1 MTATTQLL
9 PPGASAL
16 ERGLSEVTQCTER
29 GVVPE
34 QIAKLW
40 DPQTCPEPLL
50 PWLAWALSVDEWD
63 ESWPSETKR
72 ALIARSVPIHK
83 HKGTVGSVKRALSSL
98 GLELEFFEWFEDTDD
113 VYLAPYLSKEPHT
126 FVFIAWANALPYTSR
141 AIKLDQALYDAIY
154 RVTNQ
159 TKPQKAHFDFLVG
172 MKMASHAAAGA
183 IVHPITH
190 KRMYAAVEP
199 CIGDKAK
206 QRDSRV
212 GLSMAANLSRTRYQV
227 LRHHAEVDKA
237 RHRGAHGELPMAAN
251 LSRTRYQVLRQ
262 VIESAKVRRCH
273 WRGALGQTLS
283 ITRKPLQVV
292 RFRGLTDQRIPD
304 HFINSTS
311 CAAPLLHISRRRVSA
326 VRCYGTLGA
335 ST

>member
-1 MTATTQLL
+1 MTVSTDLL
-9 PPGASAL
+9 PPGASEL
-16 ERGLSEVTQCTER
+16 ERSLSAVTHYAER
-29 GVVPE
+29 GVAPE
-34 QIAKLW
+34 HVAKLW
-40 DPQTCPEPLL
+40 DPQTCPESLL

-63 ESWPSETKR
+63 ENWPSEAKR

-141 AIKLDQALYDAIY
+141 AVKLDQNLYDAIH

-172 MKMASHAAAGA
+172 MKMASAAAVGA

-190 KRMYAAVEP
+190 KRLYGAVEP

-206 QRDSRV
+206 QRDSQV
-212 GLSMAANLSRTRYQV
+212 SLSVAASLSDKRYQV
-227 LRHHAEVDKA
+227 LRHRAGVDKL
-237 RHRGAHGELPMAAN
+237 RHRISQCG
-251 LSRTRYQVLRQ
+251 LRQ
-262 VIESAKVRRCH
+262 AFCMTHRPV
-273 WRGALGQTLS
+273 
-283 ITRKPLQVV
+283 QVV
-292 RFRGLTDQRIPD
+292 RFRGLSNQRIPD
-304 HFINSTS
+304 EFINSVS
-311 CAAPLLHISRRRVSA
+311 CVAPVMHISRRRVSA

-335 ST
+335 PA

>member
-1 MTATTQLL
+1 MTETTQLL
-9 PPGASAL
+9 PPGASVL
-16 ERGLSEVTQCTER
+16 ERGLSEVTQCSER

-63 ESWPSETKR
+63 ENWPSETKR
-72 ALIARSVPIHK
+72 ALVARSVPIHK

-141 AIKLDQALYDAIY
+141 AIKLDQTLYDAIY

-172 MKMASHAAAGA
+172 MKMASGAAAGA

-206 QRDSRV
+206 QRDSQV
-212 GLSMAANLSRTRYQV
+212 GLSVASNLSRARYQV
-227 LRHHAEVDKA
+227 FRHRAGVDKE
-237 RHRGAHGELPMAAN
+237 RHRTWQCG
-251 LSRTRYQVLRQ
+251 LRQ
-262 VIESAKVRRCH
+262 
-273 WRGALGQTLS
+273 ALCM
-283 ITRKPLQVV
+283 TRKPLQVV
-292 RFRGLTDQRIPD
+292 RFRGLTSQRIPD
-304 HFINSTS
+304 EFINSRS
-311 CAAPLLHISRRRVSA
+311 CAAAVMHISRRRVSA
-326 VRCYGTLGA
+326 VRCYGRLGA
-335 ST
+335 PA